1 MAVRRPPLT
10 RASWQLLRICGAL
23 LPTGLAAAQM
33 LRPVVAQEPAVS
45 TEYQLKAVFLFNFA
59 QFVAWPDSAFASPD
73 APLVIGI
80 LGPDPFGA
88 YLEETVRGEMV
99 NGHPLVIQRFR
110 GPSDVTTCHV
120 LFVGSADRQR
130 LESILTELGTRP
142 ILTVGEW
149 DGFARGGGMIGFITD
164 HNRIRLR
171 INRQAAEAASL
182 TLSSRLLRPAEIVPT
197 GSP

>member
-1 MAVRRPPLT
+1 MSPRLS
-10 RASWQLLRICGAL
+10 RAAWRLLQVCSVL
-23 LPTGLAAAQM
+23 LPAGVVAAQTI
-33 LRPVVAQEPAVS
+33 RPVVAQEPAAS

-59 QFVAWPDSAFASPD
+59 QFVGWPDSAFAAPD

-88 YLEETVRGEMV
+88 YLEETVRGELV
-99 NGHPLVIQRFR
+99 NGHPLMIRRFR
-110 GPSDVTTCHV
+110 TAGEVTTCHV

-130 LESILTELGTRP
+130 LESILAELGTRP

-164 HNRIRLR
+164 RNRIRLR

-197 GSP
+197 GAR

>member
-1 MAVRRPPLT
+1 MAVRPPRLT
-10 RASWQLLRICGAL
+10 RATWRLLGVCGAL
-23 LPTGLAAAQM
+23 LPTGLATAQ
-33 LRPVVAQEPAVS
+33 LIRPVVAQEPATP

-59 QFVAWPDSAFASPD
+59 QFVAWPDSAFATPD

-88 YLEETVRGEMV
+88 YLDETVRGEMV
-99 NGHPLVIQRFR
+99 NGHPLVIRRFR
-110 GPSDVTTCHV
+110 GPADVTICHV

-130 LESILTELGTRP
+130 LEAILTELGTRP

-149 DGFARGGGMIGFITD
+149 DGFARGGGMIGFVTD
-164 HNRIRLR
+164 RNRIRLR

-197 GSP
+197 GTP